1 MYSTHNEGKSVVAE
15 RFIRTLKS
23 KIYKY
28 MTSISKNVYIDKLGD
43 IVDEYN
49 NTYHTTIKMKPIDV
63 KDNTYINADKEINNI
78 DPKFKVGDH
87 VRISKYKNIFAK
99 GYMSN
104 WSEEVFV
111 IKKVKNTVP
120 WTYVINDLNGEEIT
134 GTFYE
139 KELHKKNQEEFRI
152 EKVIRRKGD
161 KLYVK
166 CKGYCNS
173 FNSWIDKPSLVQRT

>member
-1 MYSTHNEGKSVVAE
+1 MYSIHNEGKSVVAE

-28 MTSISKNVYIDKLGD
+28 MTSISKNVYINKLDD
-43 IVDEYN
+43 IVDGNN

-63 KDNTYINADKEINNI
+63 KDNTYINADKEISNK
-78 DPKFKVGDH
+78 DPKFKVGDR
-87 VRISKYKNIFAK
+87 VGISKYKNIFAK
-99 GYMSN
+99 GYMPN

-111 IKKVKNTVP
+111 IKKNKNTVP
-120 WTYVINDLNGEEIT
+120 WTYVINDLNVEEIL

-139 KELHKKNQEEFRI
+139 KELQKTSQEEFRI
-152 EKVIRRKGD
+152 EKVIRRKRD

-166 CKGYCNS
+166 WTGYDNS
-173 FNSWIDKPSLVQRT
+173 FNSWIDKASLVQRT